1 MKEFLALGGT
11 GVLIL
16 LMEILNLKKWA
27 TPVLLAGLSVTVLL
41 AVQHMGVDE
50 DVFGMARMDTMALSF
65 CTVICLVTMAWYL
78 LFKRH
83 FESNLGQSDLVAL
96 IVFSLI
102 GGLCMVSFT
111 NLTMLFLGI
120 EILSISLYV
129 LAASDKSNINSTEA
143 GFKYFLMGA
152 FASGFLLFGIAMI
165 YGATGSFD
173 IYKIGEVL
181 GNNRL
186 SDTPLVLVGITM
198 IIVGLGFKA
207 SGAPFH
213 FWAPD
218 VYQGSP
224 TPITAYMAT
233 VVKTVAFAAFFRL
246 FYISFQIE
254 GATWLK
260 LIWGMTALTLVL
272 GNLTAAVQENAKRML
287 AYSSIGHAGFLLMAL
302 AAMNEKSYDAI
313 LFYGA
318 AYSLSTVAAFGVL
331 YFVQRSS
338 GGNNLISAFNG
349 LGKRNPGL
357 ALVMTIALLSL
368 GGIPPLAGF
377 MAKYFAFAAAFTSGH
392 IWLPVIGII
401 GSLIGI
407 YYYFKLIIAM
417 YFAETEITEA
427 VEVNGLEQGLLY
439 LLTVLMVVLGVFPW
453 LVTGGF

>member
-11 GVLIL
+11 GILLL
-16 LMEILNLKKWA
+16 LMEIMNLKKLV
-27 TPVLLAGLSVTVLL
+27 TPVLLAGLSVTILF

-65 CTVICLVTMAWYL
+65 STVICLVTMAWYF
-78 LFKRH
+78 LFKQYFDNAAGR
-83 FESNLGQSDLVAL
+83 SDLLAL

-129 LAASDKSNINSTEA
+129 LAASDKTNLSSTEA

-173 IYKIGEVL
+173 IYKIGEAL
-181 GNNRL
+181 GNNAL
-186 SDTPLVLVGITM
+186 SDNPLVLVGITL

-224 TPITAYMAT
+224 TPVTAFMAT

-260 LIWGMTALTLVL
+260 LIWGMTALTLL
-272 GNLTAAVQENAKRML
+272 IGNLTAAVQENAKRML
-287 AYSSIGHAGFLLMAL
+287 AYSSIGHAGFLLMSL
-302 AAMNEKSYDAI
+302 AAMNEKSYSAI

-318 AYSLSTVAAFGVL
+318 AYSLSTITAFGVL

-338 GGNNLISAFNG
+338 NGNNLITAFNG
-349 LGKRNPGL
+349 LGKRNPGM
-357 ALVMTIALLSL
+357 AMVMSVALLSL

-377 MAKYFAFAAAFTSGH
+377 MAKYLAFAAAFTSGH

-407 YYYFKLIIAM
+407 YYYFKIIIAM
-417 YFAETEITEA
+417 YFKEPEASEA
-427 VEVNGLEQGLLY
+427 VEVNGLEQGMLY
-439 LLTVLMVVLGVFPW
+439 LLAGLMVVLGVFPW